1 VISGFGGRIHTEAMQ
16 RAHYDLVRWFVSG
29 LYETTQID
37 WLFDWWQT
45 LDAWVTELESAWPQR
60 AMSSRRR
67 PRALSSLRSG
77 TWAMR
82 LHGVADRQHHTGR
95 PSRRVARFAD
105 RRQTADRSWAVTE
118 PRRAL
123 PTSRERI

>member
-45 LDAWVTELESAWPQR
+45 LDAWVTELESAWPSERCPRDDGHERSAACDR
-60 AMSSRRR
+60 AR
-67 PRALSSLRSG
+67 
-77 TWAMR
+77 
-82 LHGVADRQHHTGR
+82 GR
-95 PSRRVARFAD
+95 
-105 RRQTADRSWAVTE
+105 
-118 PRRAL
+118 
-123 PTSRERI
+123 